1 MALLPPTPVGVPP
14 GHSFWNDW
22 YEKLRDMINNS
33 NLDVKWSNITDFSG
47 STLTDL
53 VTRNHDDLQNILGSG
68 THHVPNY
75 STGTW
80 TPTIVGTTAAGVGTY
95 TAQTAEYTRIG
106 NIMHVYAAITWTA
119 HTGTGNMHIGGLPT
133 AAKRSAP
140 AFSARFSSITFTGT
154 TPYLATIASSTEV
167 QIAQYSS
174 GVAATDVP
182 IDTAGSIILQGSYF
196 I

>member
-22 YEKLRDMINNS
+22 YEKLRNLINNS
-33 NLDVKWSNITDFSG
+33 NIEIPWTNINDFTG
-47 STLTDL
+47 ANLTDL
-53 VTRNHDDLQNILGSG
+53 PTRNHDDLQNILGSG

-80 TPTIVGTTAAGVGTY
+80 TPTIVGTTTAGTGTY
-95 TAQTAEYTRIG
+95 TAQTGEYTRIG
-106 NIMHVYAAITWTA
+106 NIVHIYCALTWTA
-119 HTGTGNMHIGGLPT
+119 HTGTGNMHIAGLPI

-140 AFSARFSSITFTGT
+140 ACAVRFSNTTYTGT
-154 TPYLATIASSTEV
+154 SAYIATLASSTEL

-174 GVAATDVP
+174 AAAASDMP
-182 IDTAGSIILQGSYF
+182 IDTAASIVLQGSYF